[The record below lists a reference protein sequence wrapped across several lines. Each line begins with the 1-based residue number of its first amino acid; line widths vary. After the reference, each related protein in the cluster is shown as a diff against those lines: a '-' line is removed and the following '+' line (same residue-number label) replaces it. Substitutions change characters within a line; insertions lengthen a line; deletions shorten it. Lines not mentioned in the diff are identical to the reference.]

1 MLTDRWPTPPVEA
14 MNMDA
19 KALLLLIVG
28 GAGVAKVIWNLYL
41 SPLARQRLP
50 GPKRAAVAE
59 IWDYWSQLH
68 QRRSL
73 NIHGLFEVRASLE
86 WSSNTLADTLFSV
99 MGQWLE
105 LGQTASPFATQ
116 TS

>member
-1 MLTDRWPTPPVEA
+1 

-28 GAGVAKVIWNLYL
+28 GAGVAKVLWNLYL

-50 GPKRAAVAE
+50 GPKRAAVTE
-59 IWDYWSQLH
+59 IWGYWSQLR

-73 NIHGLFEVRASLE
+73 NIHGLFEVRANPK
-86 WSSNTLADTLFSV
+86 WPSSRAC
-99 MGQWLE
+99 
-105 LGQTASPFATQ
+105 
-116 TS
+116 